1 MRLLVEESSS
11 AIFSKMMRKEKRG
24 LSLSKSYKFRMIENS
39 TGNIL
44 PLPSVGEE
52 TLAVLSFL
60 LGLQEVTGIRLPL
73 VIDSVFHRLDLHH
86 QSILLSY
93 LCDEDL
99 QTIIFLT
106 EKDWASMN
114 ENDKS
119 NILNKE
125 LLCLEDPK
133 VEERFIKIMNLNAV
147 SKFIS
152 RYEGVSS

>member
-1 MRLLVEESSS
+1 MRKLVEESSS
-11 AIFSKMMRKEKRG
+11 TIFSTMMRQERRG
-24 LSLSKSYKFRMIENS
+24 LSLSKSYKFRMIEKD
-39 TGNIL
+39 TGKII
-44 PLPSVGEE
+44 PLPSAGEE

-60 LGLQEVTGIRLPL
+60 LSLQEVTGIRLPL

-93 LCDEDL
+93 LCNEDL

-106 EKDWASMN
+106 EKDWSSMN
-114 ENDKS
+114 NNDKS

-133 VEERFIKIMNLNAV
+133 VEERFIKIMNLDAV
-147 SKFIS
+147 LNFIS
-152 RYEGVSS
+152 RYEGVNA